1 MAEASISVVQ
11 DQFICPI
18 CLDLLKDPVTTACG
32 HSYCMVCINDFWD
45 QEDQKGSTSCPQCR
59 LTFPHRP
66 DLKKNIMIADM
77 MEKLMSSLTE
87 SVECDF
93 CTRNKHKA
101 VRSCL
106 VCMASYCETHLQ
118 PHYQSAAFNKHVLV
132 KASTRLQ
139 DFICSQHEK
148 PLEFYCHT
156 DQQCICKLCTIDQ
169 HREHHTTL
177 AAEEQVKKWDYL
189 VESQKKLKQRI
200 QESKKT
206 FQELKKA
213 VESHQLSAQAVVE
226 DSERTFKELIRSVE
240 RKHFEGTQKIRAQQK
255 DAVDEAEG
263 VLKRLEKEITELRR
277 RDSELEQLSHTEDHI
292 HFLQSFQSLS
302 AIAASADIPATHVH
316 PLLLAEDVTKSV
328 SQLRDKVEEFCNQQ
342 FRKTSKRGLT
352 TAGNKCSILA
362 VCLGLLCVLLL
373 IAITNLWIRFNV
385 ERDQLHSS
393 YSNLTAERD
402 QLLIN
407 YKHIRSN
414 YRNLIAERD
423 QLQKLADLV
432 KEPDTRG
439 EFLKY
444 SCLLTLDPN
453 TVHNHLYLSEEN
465 RVVTCCNTSHW
476 YPDHAERFDYWYQVL
491 GAGQVCGQC
500 YWEVEWSEGVSIAV
514 TYKSVCRKGGG
525 DECMFGGS
533 DHSWKLYCSPSKCYF
548 WHKNQKTTI
557 PVVPSSRIGVYVD
570 QRAGILAFYSISD
583 TMRLLHRVQTTFT
596 QPLYP
601 GFGVTSGSKVK
612 LSTSN
617 T

>member
-1 MAEASISVVQ
+1 MTTSSCEMAEASISVVQ

-342 FRKTSKRGLT
+342 FRKTSKR
-352 TAGNKCSILA
+352 
-362 VCLGLLCVLLL
+362 
-373 IAITNLWIRFNV
+373 
-385 ERDQLHSS
+385 
-393 YSNLTAERD
+393 
-402 QLLIN
+402 
-407 YKHIRSN
+407 
-414 YRNLIAERD
+414 
-423 QLQKLADLV
+423 V